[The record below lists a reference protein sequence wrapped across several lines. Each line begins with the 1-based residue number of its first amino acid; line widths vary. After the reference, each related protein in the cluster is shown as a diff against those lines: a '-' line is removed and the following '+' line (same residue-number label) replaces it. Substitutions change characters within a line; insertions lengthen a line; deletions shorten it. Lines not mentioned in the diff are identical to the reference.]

1 MDLAGLHLIL
11 LGPTGP
17 PHAAGDNGGPP
28 RVLRVDKLTIPGLP
42 PLSFTVA
49 DGECMAV
56 EGPSGI
62 GKSRLLRAIADLD
75 DAPGHVFLDGAER
88 AEISPSQ
95 WRRMVRYAAA
105 EPGWW
110 GDTPR
115 ASLLPEGADAPRVM
129 KLVADLGLDANIL
142 DRPVAHLSTGERQR
156 LALARA
162 LADQPRVLLLDEPTG
177 ALDTASAALAEEL
190 IRYQVLAGRSVILV
204 SHDSAQVGRL
214 ADVRLQLASTAK
226 TGAAA

>member
-1 MDLAGLHLIL
+1 M
-11 LGPTGP
+11 
-17 PHAAGDNGGPP
+17 
-28 RVLRVDKLTIPGLP
+28 LRVDKLTIPGLP
-42 PLSFTVA
+42 PLSFVVA

-75 DAPGHVFLDGAER
+75 SAPGHVFVDGAER
-88 AEISPSQ
+88 AEVPPAQ

-115 ASLLPEGADAPRVM
+115 VSMMPTAANAPRVV
-129 KLVADLGLDANIL
+129 KLVTDLGLDAGIL
-142 DRPVAHLSTGERQR
+142 DRPVAQLSTGERQR

-190 IRYQVLAGRSVILV
+190 IRYQVLAGRSVVLV
-204 SHDSAQVGRL
+204 SHDSAQIGRL
-214 ADVRLQLASTAK
+214 ADARLQLASTAK
-226 TGAAA
+226 AEAGA